1 VLRAVVENMLY
12 PISIDVLRTIFC
24 KYGVVLKIITFNKG
38 TQFQALIQMGDSFQS
53 QTAKME
59 LDGKN
64 IYNGCCTLRI
74 EFSRLN
80 LLNVKFNNDKSRDF
94 TRCDLPSG
102 VETAASPLLPSTN
115 PYQLLGNNLDTRGL
129 IQTPQ
134 YSALATI
141 FQQQQQ
147 SQHLASL
154 AASSTSGSSLARGIS
169 GSLNQLNQH
178 SISALSNQ
186 IPSLNQSNMPFNQ
199 LNQQRCVL
207 HVSNLNE
214 EMVTSPDTLFMLF
227 GVYGD
232 VMRVKILFQKK
243 SSALVQ
249 MHDGNQADLVRR
261 FLNNIRFFGRQLNIV
276 LSKHAQ
282 VQLPKEGLDAENLTQ
297 DYINSPLHRFKK
309 PGSKNFQNIFPP
321 SEVLH
326 LSNIP
331 IEITEEFIT
340 DLFAKHG
347 TVHGFKFFAKD
358 RKMALIKLTD
368 VDEAIQCLVCLH
380 NYKLSDTNH
389 LRVSFSKG
397 HI

>member
-214 EMVTSPDTLFMLF
+214 EV
-227 GVYGD
+227 
-232 VMRVKILFQKK
+232 
-243 SSALVQ
+243 
-249 MHDGNQADLVRR
+249 
-261 FLNNIRFFGRQLNIV
+261 
-276 LSKHAQ
+276 
-282 VQLPKEGLDAENLTQ
+282 
-297 DYINSPLHRFKK
+297 
-309 PGSKNFQNIFPP
+309 
-321 SEVLH
+321 
-326 LSNIP
+326 
-331 IEITEEFIT
+331 
-340 DLFAKHG
+340 
-347 TVHGFKFFAKD
+347 
-358 RKMALIKLTD
+358 
-368 VDEAIQCLVCLH
+368 
-380 NYKLSDTNH
+380 
-389 LRVSFSKG
+389 
-397 HI
+397 